1 MLKTRT
7 FMQKQYE
14 EKLFKHIKE
23 NNIKA
28 EQIFFEELV
37 DHKENVL
44 KTIKEKEI
52 NFKDIVKTIVFIDL
66 NKELEY
72 GNSVIGIVSSE
83 ARVNKE
89 KLRKMSNSKVKIA
102 SADQVLILTS
112 YPAGGVPPF
121 GFKARFYL
129 DETLKNKNIVYAGGG
144 SIRTLIK
151 TSINE
156 ILKANKAEIVNII
169 E

>member
-1 MLKTRT
+1 
-7 FMQKQYE
+7 MQKQYE

>member
-1 MLKTRT
+1 
-7 FMQKQYE
+7 MQKQYE

-129 DETLKNKNIVYAGGG
+129 DETLKNKNN
-144 SIRTLIK
+144 IK
-151 TSINE
+151 VTKIE
-156 ILKANKAEIVNII
+156 IA
-169 E
+169 